1 MLAPSV
7 PGSEAEGIAS
17 FVLHMSDQADV
28 DLPQGRDLKL

>member
-17 FVLHMSDQADV
+17 FVLHMSGLADV
-28 DLPQGRDLKL
+28 HLPQGRDLEL